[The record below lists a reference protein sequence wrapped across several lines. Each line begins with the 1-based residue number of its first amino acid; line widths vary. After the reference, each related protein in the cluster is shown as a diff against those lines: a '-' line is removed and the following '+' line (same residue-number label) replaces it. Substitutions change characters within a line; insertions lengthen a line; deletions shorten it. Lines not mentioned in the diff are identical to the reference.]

1 MKKLLIIL
9 IAMAMLPTLQ
19 AQDAEKKETP
29 WKLKGETGLTYS
41 NVMLKDWAA
50 GGDNSNSLL
59 WRGLVSLNHEGKGR
73 WENTLDMAYGLVQ
86 QGDQDLRKMND
97 KIDFLSKY
105 SANGFNDK
113 WRYMALLNFKSQ
125 FTEGFK
131 YNTNTR
137 DVLVSNFFAP
147 AYLTGSFG
155 LEYLGNEK
163 LKIFISPFS
172 SKTTIVKEAFYDK
185 LVEQK
190 AVDNRYPEANGQPYE
205 PNFEFFIDSADL
217 AQAESELSTTT
228 TYGLGWRENVKTE
241 IGALAQIIY
250 DHPDMVKGFGFKSRL
265 DLFAAY
271 ASIDKVDIDW
281 EFWLTYKINKFLSVN
296 LNTQFI
302 YDDDIKFQE
311 NFTNTD
317 GTPGVKNSPR
327 LQTRNLFG
335 IGVVYSFAN

>member
-1 MKKLLIIL
+1 MKKLFIIL

-19 AQDAEKKETP
+19 AQDAEKKENP

-59 WRGLVSLNHEGKGR
+59 WRGLVKLNHEGKGR

-125 FTEGFK
+125 FTDGFK
-131 YNTNTR
+131 YNSNSK
-137 DVLVSNFFAP
+137 DILVSGFFAP

-185 LVEQK
+185 LVEERAEILEWPGGRPDYEGGEQFE
-190 AVDNRYPEANGQPYE
+190 VDP
-205 PNFEFFIDSADL
+205 FFRDSA
-217 AQAESELSTTT
+217 ETVLSTTT
-228 TYGLGWRENVKTE
+228 TYGLDWRQNTKTE

-271 ASIDKVDIDW
+271 ANIDKVDIDW

-302 YDDDIKFQE
+302 YDDDIKFQT

-335 IGVVYSFAN
+335 VGVVYTFAN

>member
-1 MKKLLIIL
+1 MKKLLFIL
-9 IAMAMLPTLQ
+9 IAIVTMPTLR
-19 AQDAEKKETP
+19 AQDAEKKDNP

-59 WRGLVSLNHEGKGR
+59 WRGIVSLNHQGKGR

-113 WRYMALLNFKSQ
+113 WRYMALLNFKTQ
-125 FTEGFK
+125 FTDGFK
-131 YNTNTR
+131 YNNNTK
-137 DVLVSNFFAP
+137 DLLVSGFFAP

-155 LEYLGNEK
+155 LEYLGSEK

-185 LVEQK
+185 LVEERAEIIEWGPEGRPDYEGGEQFE
-190 AVDNRYPEANGQPYE
+190 VDPFYR
-205 PNFEFFIDSADL
+205 DSAETVL
-217 AQAESELSTTT
+217 KTTT
-228 TYGLGWRENVKTE
+228 TYGLDWRQNTKTE

-271 ASIDKVDIDW
+271 ANIDKVDIDW
-281 EFWLTYKINKFLSVN
+281 EFWLTYKFNKFLSLN

-302 YDDDIKFQE
+302 YDDDIKFQK
-311 NFTNTD
+311 NFTNSD
-317 GTPGVKNSPR
+317 GSPGVKNIPR
-327 LQTRNLFG
+327 LQKRNLFG
-335 IGVVYSFAN
+335 VGLVYTFAN